1 MFFTHPD
8 IPLLSFSKCLE
19 QNVQTTCDVCDPNF
33 MSYSL
38 KRDSNRIFTAAA
50 QFGHFAL
57 LNQICQSVKSHF
69 KV

>member
-8 IPLLSFSKCLE
+8 ILLVSFSKCLE

-38 KRDSNRIFTAAA
+38 KGDSNQIFTAAA
-50 QFGHFAL
+50 QFRHSAL
-57 LNQICQSVKSHF
+57 SNQICQSVK
-69 KV
+69 